1 MYFIKNFIKVFYF
14 TIWIFLGLN
23 LFFSSIFWYKISP
36 IFILFYIV
44 FVIPILEKIYS
55 YIFFESRFNLN
66 LKFRWLNVL
75 KYLIIILLFIFILN
89 TSLTF
94 LNIFFILLWV
104 FSILFLLDSRFIYY
118 IALVLLI
125 FVVGFIIIDN
135 KFVAEKL
142 SIISY
147 YYLVLWVL
155 ISIYENFRL
164 DNQEKNEI

>member
-23 LFFSSIFWYKISP
+23 LFFSSIYWYKISP

-55 YIFFESRFNLN
+55 YIFLESNFNLN

-75 KYLIIILLFIFILN
+75 KYLIITVLFVFFLN

-94 LNIFFILLWV
+94 LNIFFILLWS

-147 YYLVLWVL
+147 YYLVLWVI

-164 DNQEKNEI
+164 NNQEKNEI